1 MSQTIERRTV
11 VEPVEFRSD
20 DGRLVAHGMAVVY
33 NRLSKNL
40 GGFVERAA
48 PGATTKTIQEQDIVA
63 LANHDPNLLLGR
75 LGAGTLR
82 LEEHRD
88 EGLSYEVDLPD
99 TTAGRDWAQ
108 LLERRDVIGSSYGF
122 RAVEDEWGETE
133 DGFPLR
139 TLKQVSIR
147 DVGPVTFPAYT
158 DTTSALRSLAEARSL
173 DLDLVVAAAESGELR
188 HLIAPDTGDGSDEE
202 EERRRATPTPFRAPL
217 TGLTA

>member
-1 MSQTIERRTV
+1 MTIERRTV

-20 DGRLVAHGMAVVY
+20 GNRLIAHGMAVVY
-33 NRLSKNL
+33 GRLSKNL

-48 PGATTKTIQEQDIVA
+48 SGAAAKTIQEQDIVA

-82 LEEHRD
+82 LEENRD
-88 EGLSYEVDLPD
+88 EGLSYEIDLPD
-99 TTAGRDWAQ
+99 TTAGRDWAH

-122 RAVEDEWGETE
+122 RAIDDEWSETD

-139 TLKQVSIR
+139 TLRQVSIR
-147 DVGPVTFPAYT
+147 DVGPVTFPAYS

-188 HLIAPDTGDGSDEE
+188 HLITPDNGGEAEGGEPAPGDTHAVF
-202 EERRRATPTPFRAPL
+202 RRPL
-217 TGLTA
+217 TGLFA